1 MNPLLK
7 LILMAAVILICS
19 KVGAQV
25 NIDNAMLSG
34 VKIEPSRFIFD
45 SETQT
50 ITGYNGLVNG
60 HLVIPQKIAGVQV
73 LHIGDE
79 AFLKKDI
86 TSLELPEGL
95 LTIGTEAF
103 MNNSINVVQLPDSL
117 VSVGL
122 NAFAIDDIVSAGAT
136 YVALSGNP
144 TYLGSTFNVNRNL
157 TSISGLHNVPNI
169 PSLMFGN
176 CSSLVQVQM
185 HTGTWD
191 NPSLDGNNYG
201 LVQSIGESAFVYTNI
216 STITLPNSCK
226 SVARTAFA
234 TIPGISR
241 VILPANV
248 AIADETSFNDVDT
261 MSQASFK
268 AAYEAGGSLA
278 GTYEYSGGAWLK
290 TH

>member
-34 VKIEPSRFIFD
+34 VKITSLFIFD

-86 TSLELPEGL
+86 TSLELPKGL

-103 MNNSINVVQLPDSL
+103 LNNSINAVQLPDSL

-122 NAFAIDDIVSAGAT
+122 NAFAIYDGVSAGAT

-144 TYLGSTFNVNRNL
+144 TYLGGTFTQNQNL
-157 TSISGLHNVPNI
+157 TSISGLHNVPKI
-169 PSLMFGN
+169 PFLMFGS

-248 AIADETSFNDVDT
+248 AIADETSFNDIT
-261 MSQASFK
+261 FSQASFK